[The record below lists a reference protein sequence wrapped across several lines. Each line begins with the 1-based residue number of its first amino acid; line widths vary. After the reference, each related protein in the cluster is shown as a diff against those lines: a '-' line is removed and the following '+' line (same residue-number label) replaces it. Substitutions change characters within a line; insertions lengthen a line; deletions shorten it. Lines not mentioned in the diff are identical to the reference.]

1 MLNLK
6 LNEPKFKSKFRLKGL
21 NLRAKKG
28 FVMKIAVN
36 ISLKNGVLDPQA
48 KAIEKALH
56 SLNFNAVK
64 NVKMSKQIILELDL
78 NDEAKANE
86 LARQMCDELLV
97 NSVIE
102 DYTLSSVR

>member
-1 MLNLK
+1 
-6 LNEPKFKSKFRLKGL
+6 
-21 NLRAKKG
+21 
-28 FVMKIAVN
+28 MKIAVN

-78 NDEAKANE
+78 NDEVKANE

>member
-28 FVMKIAVN
+28 FVMKVAVN